1 MAQVQTTEQEFGK
14 WRSRLWPIHSYELKK
29 LVPMVFM
36 FFLILFNY
44 TFLRDTKDTLLVQFC
59 SAAAIPFVKVYGTVP
74 LAILFLIG
82 YSKMSNVLSREKLF
96 YWSIIPFIAWFAL
109 FPVLIYPNLEAL
121 APSASADALATILPA
136 KLQTVAEIYR
146 YWPIPI
152 FYIMSELWGS
162 VCLSLLFWG
171 FANQITRVNEAKRLY
186 PLFGL
191 FGNLALIISGPM
203 IVWLSRFG
211 GQAENAREAY
221 GTALYFLMGV
231 VVAAAFVIMGIYRWI
246 NRNVL
251 TDPRFMPTSDQVK
264 KKKSKP
270 KMSLM
275 QSFAYLARSKYLLC
289 LAILVIGY
297 GFAIN
302 LVEVTWKGQLQQQF
316 PNPSD
321 YCQFMGIFSMM
332 TGLITIFMML
342 FVGGNVMRR
351 FGWRAGAIFTPMM
364 LLVTGI
370 GFFAFIIFR
379 DSLGGIVSLFSTT
392 PLFLAVVFGAIQN
405 ILSKGAKYSLFDP
418 TKEMAYIPLD
428 DEQKVKGKAAIDVA
442 AARIGKSGGSLVQ
455 QFLIGTIGFAAM
467 TPYVAALV
475 LCVVLVWIGAAN
487 ALSKLFHQANAKREA
502 EEAAE
507 AAAGEAVAVG
517 ASATGETAGAPITA
531 Q

>member
-1 MAQVQTTEQEFGK
+1 
-14 WRSRLWPIHSYELKK
+14 
-29 LVPMVFM
+29 
-36 FFLILFNY
+36 
-44 TFLRDTKDTLLVQFC
+44 
-59 SAAAIPFVKVYGTVP
+59 
-74 LAILFLIG
+74 
-82 YSKMSNVLSREKLF
+82 
-96 YWSIIPFIAWFAL
+96 
-109 FPVLIYPNLEAL
+109 
-121 APSASADALATILPA
+121 
-136 KLQTVAEIYR
+136 
-146 YWPIPI
+146 
-152 FYIMSELWGS
+152 
-162 VCLSLLFWG
+162 
-171 FANQITRVNEAKRLY
+171 
-186 PLFGL
+186 
-191 FGNLALIISGPM
+191 
-203 IVWLSRFG
+203 
-211 GQAENAREAY
+211 
-221 GTALYFLMGV
+221 
-231 VVAAAFVIMGIYRWI
+231 
-246 NRNVL
+246 
-251 TDPRFMPTSDQVK
+251 
-264 KKKSKP
+264 
-270 KMSLM
+270 MSLM